1 MIEIAEVTSSDE
13 QSPIQIYSPVAI
25 YDSDEDI
32 CVDISQEI
40 KYFIWRPND
49 RRQIPVMRNKFF
61 PISEK
66 FRRNKTRMMKIIES
80 SNMLLNKKDFKLKA
94 QRFMQENP
102 NKIYVIV
109 ISPVNKEK
117 FGIFLIHNE
126 KAIKVLG
133 DELPECIPLS
143 NINRKFT
150 FDFIERSFLESSVMI
165 DGFDFNEELLS

>member
-1 MIEIAEVTSSDE
+1 
-13 QSPIQIYSPVAI
+13 
-25 YDSDEDI
+25 
-32 CVDISQEI
+32 
-40 KYFIWRPND
+40 
-49 RRQIPVMRNKFF
+49 
-61 PISEK
+61 
-66 FRRNKTRMMKIIES
+66 MMKIIES